1 MNPLVRENIKFG
13 NVLQEEVVQCEVA
26 EGVVEAEEGVNRAH
40 MEGEDLKKDSVAGA
54 EGLYLPK
61 FMARG

>member
-13 NVLQEEVVQCEVA
+13 NVLQEEAGQCEVA
-26 EGVVEAEEGVNRAH
+26 EGVVGAEEGVNRDH

-54 EGLYLPK
+54 EGLFTPK
-61 FMARG
+61 CMARV

>member
-1 MNPLVRENIKFG
+1 M
-13 NVLQEEVVQCEVA
+13 QEEAGQCEVA

-54 EGLYLPK
+54 EGLFTPK
-61 FMARG
+61 CMARV

>member
-1 MNPLVRENIKFG
+1 M
-13 NVLQEEVVQCEVA
+13 VQCEVA

-54 EGLYLPK
+54 EGLYPPK
-61 FMARG
+61 FMARV